1 MKRRRI
7 LRLTTYIAGGALAMP
22 VAGAFLGSCK
32 EVEVDLDSFTPSFFK
47 KEEFQFI
54 SDMSDALLPSSE
66 TPGALDVGVP
76 EMFDIMVNNVFTSDQ
91 QSDYR
96 NKLGKLMAYVNRKKK
111 EAGTSEMINVIASI
125 DSGFRDSNAS
135 DKDVASAYQDLRGRT
150 QQYYV
155 GSEIVG
161 TTLLNYLPVPGSYE
175 PCIDLSE
182 VNGKAWAL

>member
-7 LRLTTYIAGGALAMP
+7 LRLTSYIAGGALVMP
-22 VAGAFLGSCK
+22 ITGALLGSCK
-32 EVEVDLDSFTPSFFK
+32 EVEVDLDKFTPSFLK
-47 KEEFQFI
+47 GDEFQFI
-54 SDMSDALLPSSE
+54 SDMADAILPSSD

-91 QSDYR
+91 QANYR
-96 NKLGKLMAYVNRKKK
+96 TKLAKLMTYVNTQKK
-111 EAGTSEMINVIASI
+111 EAGASTIADIIGNI
-125 DSGFRDSNAS
+125 DSTLRDANAS
-135 DKDVASAYQDLRGRT
+135 DKEVSSAYQDLRSRT

-182 VNGKAWAL
+182 VNGKAWAI